1 MTAKKC
7 KRHKLLSKKELNS
20 LVRRRF
26 LEEQWSLGQIAN
38 HLVQENSIFKIS
50 LFYHLLGDLRW
61 NVWHHRATALWREP
75 WYNQKVAPSRED
87 QTVRRTAEVRGKIV
101 ISNRI
106 QKRPQEADDRKGYQ
120 EDLCVS
126 YRWEDR
132 TAIRAAEGKTQNH
145 HAPVTQALNGL
156 PFYFPDPHAPW
167 QRGIN
172 ENTNGLLRKYLPK
185 SFDIAL
191 LSGRD
196 ITGFINNQLQTLQML
211 GLESTLW
218 SLFYQTLHLT
228 WQFKRILCNA
238 KKRSSHLKLLLLVRL
253 TGLEPVPIAGHA
265 PQTCA
270 YANSATT
277 AD

>member
-1 MTAKKC
+1 MVTRANSKSSCSGKQC
-7 KRHKLLSKKELNS
+7 IQDKLILP
-20 LVRRRF
+20 F
-26 LEEQWSLGQIAN
+26 TG
-38 HLVQENSIFKIS
+38 H
-50 LFYHLLGDLRW
+50 LRW

-101 ISNRI
+101 ISKRI

-191 LSGRD
+191 LSDRD
-196 ITGFINNQLQTLQML
+196 ITGFINNQLQTLQIL

-228 WQFKRILCNA
+228 WQFKRISCNT
-238 KKRSSHLKLLLLVRL
+238 KKKKQPFKAASSGAVDGTWTRTHCWTRPSNVR
-253 TGLEPVPIAGHA
+253 VCRFRHNRIWK
-265 PQTCA
+265 
-270 YANSATT
+270 
-277 AD
+277 